1 MDRFVIGALAVAA
14 AFVYSPSNAVALVDN
29 MAQPTRD
36 VTTIDTRLWAAQSFM
51 TDTDAH
57 WLNGIDILAGR
68 RVGDPV
74 QYAALY
80 SDGASGPNTLLSTF
94 SIAIGSGSLAVT
106 SLLPAVQVV
115 LAPAT
120 AYWLVI
126 GASGVGSLGW
136 AYAEGNAYSGSGSFG
151 AYGYSNDLG
160 VSWNAFGTDNP
171 YQMAVDVSAVPEP
184 STWALLATG
193 LLALSFRRRW
203 RVTASDRV
211 GSQ

>member
-36 VTTIDTRLWAAQSFM
+36 VTTIDTRLWAAQLFM

-57 WLNGIDILAGR
+57 RLNGIDILAGR
-68 RVGDPV
+68 RAGDPV

-80 SDGASGPNTLLSTF
+80 SNGTLGPDALLSTF

-160 VSWNAFGTDNP
+160 TSWSAFGTDNP

-193 LLALSFRRRW
+193 LLALSCRRW
-203 RVTASDRV
+203 CRATA
-211 GSQ
+211 G